1 MSMFDDLLK
10 EPLPSATMT
19 EGADDLDNLLKEDD
33 DADVTPD
40 TDSMPDMDNSDAE
53 EGCDGS
59 GDCTNCEG
67 GDEEDEA
74 ITGDDLVSKAVGV
87 ADDDDDDE
95 DDIDDMTDEE
105 IDQLDKDLSGDSSI
119 TDREQQVTL
128 TPEEEK
134 DADDIMA
141 LAATTSLVNS
151 ELNAAEK
158 KEFAESYTDRAIACN
173 EGFMTES
180 DFDALEETYGETLT
194 EAYNQ
199 KMIIRLDAASK
210 KKQLHAIAVNASAAA
225 HNDPD
230 YIKYKK
236 ICALKRKYREKLEV
250 KYAAEA
256 SKRERIY
263 WQRLQHSKAK
273 PLAKIAKANA

>member
-1 MSMFDDLLK
+1 MSMFDDLLN
-10 EPLPSATMT
+10 EPLPSTVMT
-19 EGADDLDNLLKEDD
+19 EGADDDLDNLLKEDD

-40 TDSMPDMDNSDAE
+40 TDGMPDMDNSDAE
-53 EGCDGS
+53 EGCVG
-59 GDCTNCEG
+59 GDCTKCEDDDDVAG
-67 GDEEDEA
+67 S
-74 ITGDDLVSKAVGV
+74 DLVSKAVGV
-87 ADDDDDDE
+87 ADDDDDD

-158 KEFAESYTDRAIACN
+158 KEFAGSYTDRAIACN

-180 DFDALEETYGETLT
+180 DFDALEESYGETLT